1 MMMKSNYSFLEGKSV
16 RLRALEPEDLTLLY
30 QVENDPSI
38 WNTSNATMPYSKF
51 FLKQYLEN
59 QQGDIFTDKQLRLV
73 IEHKED
79 RLPVGII
86 DLFEFCP
93 LHQRVEVGVIV
104 LEHVR
109 SLGYGRE
116 AVQLIKDYA
125 FNHLM
130 MHQIT
135 AKVAVNN
142 IPSLK
147 MFKAC
152 NFKETASLKDWL
164 FTSDGFIDIL
174 VLQCFK

>member
-1 MMMKSNYSFLEGKSV
+1 MMMKSDFSFLEGNLI

-73 IEHKED
+73 IEHKD
-79 RLPVGII
+79 DHLPIGII
-86 DLFEFCP
+86 DLFDFCP

-104 LEHVR
+104 LDHVR
-109 SLGYGRE
+109 SLGYGKQ
-116 AVQLIKDYA
+116 AVQLIKDYV

-130 MHQIT
+130 LHQII
-135 AKVAVNN
+135 AKVAISNT
-142 IPSLK
+142 PSLK

-152 NFKETASLKDWL
+152 SFVETASLKDWL
-164 FTSDGFIDIL
+164 FTPAGFIDIL